1 MKKEIETKEEFNLT
15 DIIKKQIKEN
25 KKKEVKVVTV
35 NPNVTNPYEEEFI
48 NEVEKQGKKYLED
61 LMPIL
66 ATALH
71 NQNFQQTLDII
82 VEAYVVLAYSLG
94 LKETLIPVSSQDINN
109 IKSLFDDLILNELEK
124 GLPTYDNSY
133 ILESYSEW
141 AELLDN
147 I

>member
-1 MKKEIETKEEFNLT
+1 MKKEVKTKEEINLT
-15 DIIKKQIKEN
+15 DIIKKQIQEN

-35 NPNVTNPYEEEFI
+35 KPNVTNPYEEEFI
-48 NEVEKQGKKYLED
+48 NEVEKEGKKYLED

-71 NQNFQQTLDII
+71 KQDFQQTMDII
-82 VEAYVVLAYSLG
+82 VEAYIVLAYSLG

-109 IKSLFDDLILNELEK
+109 IKSLFSDLILSELEK

-141 AELLDN
+141 AELLEN

>member
-71 NQNFQQTLDII
+71 KQNFQQTLDII

-141 AELLDN
+141 AELLEN

>member
-35 NPNVTNPYEEEFI
+35 NPNVTNPYEEEFV

-71 NQNFQQTLDII
+71 KQNFQQTVDII

-109 IKSLFDDLILNELEK
+109 IKSSFDDLILNELEK

-133 ILESYSEW
+133 ILESYCEW
-141 AELLDN
+141 AELLEN

>member
-35 NPNVTNPYEEEFI
+35 NPNVTNPYEEEFV

-71 NQNFQQTLDII
+71 KQNFQQTLDII

-141 AELLDN
+141 AELLEN

>member
-35 NPNVTNPYEEEFI
+35 NPNVTNPYEEEFV

-71 NQNFQQTLDII
+71 KKNFQQTVDII

-109 IKSLFDDLILNELEK
+109 IKSSFDDLILNELEK

-133 ILESYSEW
+133 ILESYCEW
-141 AELLDN
+141 AELLEN

>member
-35 NPNVTNPYEEEFI
+35 NPNVTNPYEEEFV

-71 NQNFQQTLDII
+71 KQNFQQTVDII

-109 IKSLFDDLILNELEK
+109 IKSSFDDLILNELEK

-141 AELLDN
+141 AELLEN